1 MNQDLDKCNGI
12 GCQIKDNFQRFLAK
26 RKELDYFIK
35 QDLGIVKKEKE
46 CRFYKNVEENNRTNL
61 EKYRF

>member
-12 GCQIKDNFQRFLAK
+12 GCHIKDTCKRFLAK

-35 QDLGIVKKEKE
+35 QDLGVVKKEKD
-46 CRFYKNVEENNRTNL
+46 CQFYKKIEENNRTNF
-61 EKYRF
+61 K